1 MSLEKKIENV
11 LNENFKV
18 NHLEVINES
27 YMHSGPD
34 DAETHFK
41 VIMVSED
48 FINLKLI
55 ERHRSIN
62 ELMKDQF
69 SNGLNALSLHLF
81 TTSEWSK
88 KGEKVKESPP
98 CAK

>member
-1 MSLEKKIENV
+1 
-11 LNENFKV
+11 
-18 NHLEVINES
+18 
-27 YMHSGPD
+27 MHSGPD

-69 SNGLNALSLHLF
+69 
-81 TTSEWSK
+81 
-88 KGEKVKESPP
+88 
-98 CAK
+98 

>member
-69 SNGLNALSLHLF
+69 ANGLHALSLHLF
-81 TTSEWSK
+81 TTSEWAK

>member
-55 ERHRSIN
+55 ERHRSVN
-62 ELMKDQF
+62 ERPILKWP
-69 SNGLNALSLHLF
+69 S
-81 TTSEWSK
+81 
-88 KGEKVKESPP
+88 
-98 CAK
+98 CAFITFIYNVRVV